1 MRVIATFVPT
11 EKELIEDLEN
21 TFPTITFSFYEKIA
35 DVPEKEWS
43 EAEVVVTYGEDLTSA
58 HIDSAL
64 QLEWIMVTSAGMEL
78 MPLAAIKQRNILV
91 TNAKGI
97 HKIPMAE
104 YIIAMMLQVARN
116 TKILIENEN
125 SGIWNR
131 DVPIAEL
138 NGQTI
143 AIIGAG
149 SIGGEIARLAKAFQ
163 MNTLGVNRNGGKVAF
178 VDEIFSM
185 NDLEFVLPKADYI
198 VNVLPST
205 AETKHILQAK
215 HFSLMK
221 KSAVFLNVGRGDVV
235 DETTLIHALEHSEIA
250 HAVLDVFEQ
259 EPLQDQHVFWKMP
272 NVTVTPHLSSRTKY
286 YQPRA
291 LKIFKHNLHVYLKKE
306 NDFQNIINLERGY

>member
-1 MRVIATFVPT
+1 MQVVSTFVPT

-21 TFPTITFSFYEKIA
+21 TFPTITFSFYEKI
-35 DVPEKEWS
+35 DLVPEEEWS
-43 EAEVVVTYGEDLTSA
+43 EAEIIVTYGEDLTAA
-58 HIDSAL
+58 HIESAL
-64 QLEWIMVTSAGMEL
+64 HLKWIMVTSAGMEL
-78 MPLAAIKQRNILV
+78 MPLSAIKQRNILV

-104 YIIAMMLQVARN
+104 YTISMMLQVARN
-116 TKILIENEN
+116 TKILIENEKA
-125 SGIWNR
+125 GTWNR
-131 DVPIAEL
+131 AVPIAEL
-138 NGQTI
+138 HGQAI

-163 MNTLGVNRNGGKVAF
+163 MKTLGVNRNGGKVTF
-178 VDEIFSM
+178 VDEIYSM
-185 NDLEFVLPKADYI
+185 NDLDIVLPKADFI

-205 AETKHILQAK
+205 SETKHILQAK

-235 DETTLIHALEHSEIA
+235 DETTLIHALENGEIA
-250 HAVLDVFEQ
+250 HVVLDVFEQ
-259 EPLQDQHVFWKMP
+259 EPLQDRHVFWKMP

-291 LKIFKHNLHVYLKKE
+291 LKIFKHNLHVYLEKE
-306 NDFQNIINLERGY
+306 NEFQNIINVERGY